1 MVANEWI
8 IEDTKFEVNNVKETI
23 FTLVNGK
30 IGVRGTYEEL
40 FEEEFPGTYVAGV
53 FDKSE
58 AQVKELVNLP
68 YFWGLRI
75 YIGEEFLN
83 PLDCEILEYNRYLN
97 MKHATLHKYLKI
109 KDKKGRITTIKG
121 FRFLSF
127 KRRNLALAKYEII
140 PENYNEKIHIEHFID
155 GTTKNSK
162 KSPTEKV
169 KHYKIKNTKINE
181 EFIYTEAHTRDS
193 NYKVSIISSLESEG
207 NVFSRDLIDI
217 ITQTTEIF
225 PERGK
230 KISVYLYTSIL
241 TNRETENLFEENLKK
256 LKEAKKVGFEELFD
270 EHKKSIEKIWDIA
283 NIKIEGDEKADK
295 ALRFNVFVLI
305 SLVDPEDEKV
315 SLAAKGLHGEG
326 YKGHV
331 FWDTEIYMLPF
342 YIYTYPKAARS
353 LLMYRYHTLKNAIE
367 NAKKNGFAGA
377 QYPWESADTGE
388 EETPKWGKD
397 YYGNKVR
404 IWTGDKE
411 YHITADIAVAIVEY
425 LKATEDWEFFLNYGI
440 KILIE
445 TARFWSNRAEY
456 NLKKDRYE
464 INDVIGPDEFHE
476 HVNNNFYTNFL
487 AKWNIEKALEYLE
500 NIKKRCP
507 KEHEKIVEEKK
518 ITEKEID
525 HWKTVVK
532 KLYIPWNKES
542 HLIEQFEGYFNLED
556 KIITRFDDKNMPIWP
571 EGVDLKK
578 LNDYQLIKQPDV
590 IMAMFVLPEEFDFI
604 TKKTNYEYYEPRT
617 MHKSSLSP
625 SIYAILGLTVGN
637 HEKAYQHFMR
647 TALVD
652 LENNQGNTE
661 HGIHAASAGGT
672 WQAAVFGF
680 AGMRVK
686 ENELKFT
693 PWLPEHWKSMNFKVI
708 FKKKLYNVH
717 ITKNKVNVINTPYY
731 D

>member
-1 MVANEWI
+1 MTANEWI
-8 IEDTKFEVNNVKETI
+8 IEDTRFEVNNVKETI
-23 FTLVNGK
+23 FTLANGK
-30 IGVRGTYEEL
+30 IGVRGTHEEL
-40 FEEEFPGTYVAGV
+40 FEGETPGTYVAGI

-75 YIGEEFLN
+75 YIGDEFLN
-83 PLDCEILEYNRYLN
+83 PVECEVLEYKRYLN
-97 MKHATLHKYLKI
+97 MKNATLYKHLKI
-109 KDKKGRITTIKG
+109 KDKKGRITTIQG

-140 PENYNEKIHIEHFID
+140 PENYSEKIYIEHFID

-162 KSPTEKV
+162 KIPSEKV
-169 KHYKIKNTKINE
+169 KHYVLRNTKITE
-181 EFIYTEAHTRDS
+181 EFIYTEAHTRES
-193 NYKVSIISSLESEG
+193 NYKVSIISSLESDG
-207 NVFSRDLIDI
+207 NILSRDLIDHV
-217 ITQTTEIF
+217 TQTAEIF
-225 PERGK
+225 PEKGK
-230 KISVYLYTSIL
+230 KISVTIYTSVL
-241 TNRETENLFEENLKK
+241 SNRETKNLFEENLKR
-256 LKEAKKVGFEELFD
+256 LGEAKNAGFEQLFD
-270 EHKKSIEKIWDIA
+270 EQKKLLENIWDIA

-295 ALRFNVFVLI
+295 ALRFNIFVLL
-305 SLVDPEDEKV
+305 SMVNPEDEKV

-353 LLMYRYHTLKNAIE
+353 MLMYRYHTLKAAME
-367 NAKKNGFAGA
+367 NANKNGYRGA

-404 IWTGDKE
+404 IWTGDIE
-411 YHITADIAVAIVEY
+411 YHITADIAVAILEY
-425 LKATEDWEFFLNYGI
+425 LKATDDWEFFLNYGI
-440 KILIE
+440 KILLE
-445 TARFWSNRAEY
+445 TARFWSTRAEY
-456 NLKKDRYE
+456 NSKKDRFE
-464 INDVIGPDEFHE
+464 INNVIGPDEFHE

-487 AKWNIEKALEYLE
+487 AKWNIEKAIKYLE
-500 NIKKRCP
+500 ILKEKYP
-507 KEHEKIVEEKK
+507 KEYEKIVEEVK
-518 ITEKEID
+518 ITEKEIN
-525 HWKTVVK
+525 HWKDVIN

-556 KIITRFDDKNMPIWP
+556 KIITKFDDKNMPIWP
-571 EGVDLKK
+571 EGVDLTK
-578 LNDYQLIKQPDV
+578 LNNYQLIKQPDV
-590 IMAMFVLPEEFDFI
+590 IMAMFVLPEEFDYI
-604 TKKTNYEYYEPRT
+604 TKKVNYEYYEPRT

-625 SIYAILGLTVGN
+625 SIYAVLGLSIGN

-652 LENNQGNTE
+652 LENNQGNTD

-680 AGMRVK
+680 GGMKIK
-686 ENELKFT
+686 ENELLFD
-693 PWLPEHWKSMNFKVI
+693 PWLPEHWDSMSFKVI
-708 FKKKLYNVH
+708 FKKKLYNVF
-717 ITKNKVNVINTPYY
+717 ITKNNVKVTKTPLPQ
-731 D
+731 

>member
-1 MVANEWI
+1 MTANEWI

-23 FTLVNGK
+23 FTLANGK
-30 IGVRGTYEEL
+30 IGVRGTHEEL
-40 FEEEFPGTYVAGV
+40 FEEETPGTYVAGV

-75 YIGEEFLN
+75 YIGDEFLN
-83 PLDCEILEYNRYLN
+83 PLECEILEYKKYLN
-97 MKHATLHKYLKI
+97 MKNAALYKYLKI
-109 KDKKGRITTIKG
+109 KDKKGRITTIQG
-121 FRFLSF
+121 LRFLSF

-140 PENYNEKIHIEHFID
+140 PENYTEKIYIEHFID

-162 KSPTEKV
+162 KTPAEKV
-169 KHYKIKNTKINE
+169 KHYILKNTKITE
-181 EFIYTEAHTRDS
+181 EFIYTEAHTRES

-207 NVFSRDLIDI
+207 NMLSRDLIDR

-225 PERGK
+225 PEKGK
-230 KISVYLYTSIL
+230 KISVILYTSIL
-241 TNRETENLFEENLKK
+241 SNRETENLFEENLKR
-256 LKEAKKVGFEELFD
+256 LDEAKKVGFEKLFD
-270 EHKKSIEKIWDIA
+270 EHKKLLENIWNIA

-295 ALRFNVFVLI
+295 ALRFNIFVLL
-305 SLVDPEDEKV
+305 SMVNPEDEKV

-353 LLMYRYHTLKNAIE
+353 MLMYRYHTLKAAME
-367 NAKKNGFAGA
+367 NANKNGYSGA

-404 IWTGDKE
+404 IWTGDIE
-411 YHITADIAVAIVEY
+411 YHITADIAVAVLEY
-425 LKATEDWEFFLNYGI
+425 LKATDDWEFFLNYGI
-440 KILIE
+440 KILLE
-445 TARFWSNRAEY
+445 TARFWSTRAEY
-456 NLKKDRYE
+456 NSKKDRYE

-487 AKWNIEKALEYLE
+487 AKWNIEKAVEYLE
-500 NIKKRCP
+500 VLKEEYP
-507 KEHEKIVEEKK
+507 KEYEKIVEEVR
-518 ITEKEID
+518 ITEKEIN
-525 HWKTVVK
+525 HWKDVIN

-556 KIITRFDDKNMPIWP
+556 KIITKFDDKNMPIWP
-571 EGVDLKK
+571 ESVDLTK
-578 LNDYQLIKQPDV
+578 LNNYQLIKQPDV
-590 IMAMFVLPEEFDFI
+590 IMAMFVLPEEFNYI
-604 TKKTNYEYYEPRT
+604 TKKINYEYYEPRT

-625 SIYAILGLTVGN
+625 SIYAILGLTIGN

-652 LENNQGNTE
+652 LENNQGNTD

-680 AGMRVK
+680 GGMKIK
-686 ENELKFT
+686 ENELLFT
-693 PWLPEHWKSMNFKVI
+693 PWLPEHWNSMNFKVI
-708 FKKKLYNVH
+708 FKKKLYNVY
-717 ITKNKVNVINTPYY
+717 ITKSNVKVTKTPLPQ
-731 D
+731 